1 MKVARCGKSG
11 KKHGISHGKTWI
23 SPQIFRF
30 LAARGHVFFPAP
42 RLRKQLAA
50 EIIGLGKPTIIFL
63 LNGGGSAQISK
74 SPLKMVDFG
83 KFPEAD
89 VEHMEVS

>member
-11 KKHGISHGKTWI
+11 KKHGMSHGKTWI

-30 LAARGHVFFPAP
+30 GSSRPCFFPAP

-63 LNGGGSAQISK
+63 LNGGGSAQISIFAIEDD
-74 SPLKMVDFG
+74 VDFG